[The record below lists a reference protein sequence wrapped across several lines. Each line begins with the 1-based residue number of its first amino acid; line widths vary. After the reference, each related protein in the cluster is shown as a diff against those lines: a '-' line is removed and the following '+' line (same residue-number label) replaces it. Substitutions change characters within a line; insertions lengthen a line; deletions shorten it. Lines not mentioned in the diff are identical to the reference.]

1 MTDTMGHI
9 FDLNQLENLTIRET
23 GRVPAVKS
31 ASQGIIHV
39 YPAPLADRDILCPR
53 CGDAKSREFYLPVDL
68 NEGNH
73 FGNFRAF
80 LKYISDFYHLL
91 AAIRSVE
98 VYFFSARRDIY
109 WTLTATLLARFFG
122 KFIILHDY
130 SFRRTQTNLM
140 ERILHSAV
148 DEYEVFDEIEFADYS
163 CLRTPLSYRLLK
175 IDQKQYSS
183 YRKTKAVP
191 RVLVYGDLERAS
203 VRSLALKS
211 FNLVKAK
218 YPRTEFTFINPLET
232 ESPAGIDHPVIQLTF
247 SNENQLSSIFE
258 EHDIL
263 LLLTQGGVNRYF
275 ALRAARAG
283 YPIITNGFNISVT
296 GDTKRSYSRAIRDS
310 YSSIADGIIRL
321 VEDEDYYRSFA

>member
-1 MTDTMGHI
+1 MADTMGRI
-9 FDLNQLENLTIRET
+9 FDLNRLENLAIRET
-23 GRVPAVKS
+23 GRIPVSKS
-31 ASQGIIHV
+31 TCESIIHV
-39 YPAPLADRDILCPR
+39 YPVLLTDKDILCQR
-53 CGDAKSREFYLPVDL
+53 GRKAKFEEYYFPVDI
-68 NEGNH
+68 NGPH
-73 FGNFRAF
+73 PFGNLRSLLTF
-80 LKYISDFYHLL
+80 LSNLHQLL
-91 AAIRSVE
+91 AVIRTVDI
-98 VYFFSARRDIY
+98 YFFDIRRDIY
-109 WTLTATLLARFFG
+109 WALAAVILARFLG

-130 SFRRTQTNLM
+130 SFRRIQTNLM

-148 DEYEVFDEIEFADYS
+148 DEYEVLDEIEFADYRY
-163 CLRTPLSYRLLK
+163 LNAPLSFR
-175 IDQKQYSS
+175 IFNIN
-183 YRKTKAVP
+183 RKLYTSCRKSKAVP
-191 RVLVYGDLERAS
+191 RVLVYGDLGRAS

-247 SNENQLSSIFE
+247 SNESQLSSIFE

-275 ALRAARAG
+275 ASRAARAG

-296 GDTKRSYSRAIRDS
+296 GDTKRSYSPAIRDS
-310 YSSIADGIIRL
+310 YSSIADEIIRL